1 MDVTKAR
8 RELIGQVRHAHPP
21 PSSFDL
27 QSYVGSPYPVLGLS
41 APQLRGILR
50 GFVAEHRDPAPR
62 DLNRLAGSLWRGPT
76 YEEKILAILL
86 MDRFAAR
93 LDDASWSLL
102 DGWVEAAIGWGLSDS
117 LASGP
122 IASIVYANPARFREV
137 LGWTRSQNMWRRRA
151 STYALRAFVRAH
163 ELDDPFRLLARL
175 LYDEEFWVQRAVGT
189 WLRECWKRDPRRTRA
204 FLLKHVRGMPPVV
217 ITVATERAPK
227 SFREGLRRKR
237 LTGDARRSRA
247 GPRARSRPRRG

>member
-8 RELIGQVRHAHPP
+8 RELVGQVRHAHPP

-102 DGWVEAAIGWGLSDS
+102 DRWVETAIGWGLSDS
-117 LASGP
+117 LAAGP
-122 IASIVYANPARFREV
+122 IASMVYRSPARFREV
-137 LGWTRSQNMWRRRA
+137 MRWTRARHFWRRRA
-151 STYALRAFVRAH
+151 STYALARLVQSR
-163 ELDDPFRLLARL
+163 ELDPPFRLLERL
-175 LYDEEFWVQRAVGT
+175 LYDDEFWVQRAVGT
-189 WLRECWKRDPRRTRA
+189 WLRECWKRDRRRTEA
-204 FLLKHVRGMPPVV
+204 FLRAHVRGLPPVV

-227 SFREGLRRKR
+227 AFRAELRR
-237 LTGDARRSRA
+237 RRNAPERRA
-247 GPRARSRPRRG
+247 GASRPRGR